1 MRLDDA
7 QIERYSRQ
15 IVLAEIGP
23 KGQERLG
30 AARVAVGVVG
40 PAAERVVA
48 YLAAA
53 GIGHLT
59 LPTAL
64 RAFVDPAQA
73 DVTLVPW
80 PPPADARFDA
90 ALAGPD
96 DVLEA
101 GRRFWIDGGR
111 AAELPPCPACA
122 VTALG
127 PAAEVPPLLAPLR
140 DAVLGT
146 IVATEIVKALLDIGT
161 GMRGRVLVYDPASA
175 TFSDTPVTPR
185 TTCSRCARAS
195 QMNAG

>member
-15 IVLAEIGP
+15 LVLAEIGP
-23 KGQERLG
+23 KGQEKLG

-53 GIGHLT
+53 GVGHLT

-64 RAFVDPAQA
+64 LSFIDPAQP
-73 DVTLVPW
+73 DVTLAPW
-80 PPPADARFDA
+80 PPPADAMFDA

-101 GRRFWIDGGR
+101 TRRFWIDGGR

-122 VTALG
+122 VAALG
-127 PAAEVPPLLAPLR
+127 PAAEVTPLLAPLR

-146 IVATEIVKALLDIGT
+146 VVATEVVKALLDIGS

-185 TTCSRCARAS
+185 TTCSRCARAP